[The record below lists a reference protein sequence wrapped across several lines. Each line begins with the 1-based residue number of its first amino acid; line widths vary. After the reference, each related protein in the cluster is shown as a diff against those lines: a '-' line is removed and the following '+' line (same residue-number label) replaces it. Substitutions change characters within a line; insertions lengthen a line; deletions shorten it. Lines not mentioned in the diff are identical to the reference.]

1 MNQEFLKQ
9 LLDSVANGRLLVQK
23 AQQDLV
29 HLAMEDIDY
38 AHIKHHRSLHKGFPE
53 VIFGEGKSAEQII
66 GIMKKIAAQEEVTL
80 VTRVAEHKA
89 LSILKQLPYVNCFN
103 KACLIIHQKSAL
115 PKTGRGTIA
124 VISAGTTDISQ
135 WIGKLV

>member
-66 GIMKKIAAQEEVTL
+66 GIMKKIDAQEEVTL

-89 LSILKQLPYVNCFN
+89 LSI
-103 KACLIIHQKSAL
+103 
-115 PKTGRGTIA
+115 
-124 VISAGTTDISQ
+124 
-135 WIGKLV
+135 